1 MNIIK
6 EKDLAVLSIFT
17 VLGLAFASY
26 DLILW
31 VLGHAHTL
39 LNVSVQDGYR
49 FDESYMYFAGI
60 GKTILF
66 DPYLKEHAADITLRP
81 MLPITLF
88 TLIYWLCGANLD
100 LAIFVGHVIPPLI
113 SCYLLYRIAYLLS
126 GNKNLAVFAVLLA
139 VGHFLFSLLAIA
151 AKLFGLSAGGIAGPD
166 FYLLKQIFV
175 HAGMFGNITAPT
187 QFGRLFAEP
196 GATPECAG
204 IFAIRA
210 GLAHDA

>member
-1 MNIIK
+1 MNPIK
-6 EKDLAVLSIFT
+6 EKDLAVLSVFA
-17 VLGLAFASY
+17 LMGLAFASY

-31 VLGHAHTL
+31 FLGHAHTL

-66 DPYLKEHAADITLRP
+66 DPYLKEHAADVTLRP

-100 LAIFVGHVIPPLI
+100 LAIFVGHVVPPLF

-126 GNKNLAVFAVLLA
+126 GNKNLAVFAMLLA
-139 VGHFLFSLLAIA
+139 VGHFFFSVLAIT
-151 AKLFGLSAGGIAGPD
+151 AKIFTLSAGGGGLQAP
-166 FYLLKQIFV
+166 IF
-175 HAGMFGNITAPT
+175 IY
-187 QFGRLFAEP
+187 
-196 GATPECAG
+196 
-204 IFAIRA
+204 
-210 GLAHDA
+210 